1 MDLRLRSATRLIFGL
16 LLVACSENRPP
27 GESARGIGPLAERM
41 LSDRAADWLTFDV
54 PGAAIHVRRGGLAA
68 VQDLWKRATP
78 PTEHPL
84 GPDGTRLEEAWL
96 DSLMGVRPATLDVPR
111 LLREGC

>member
-16 LLVACSENRPP
+16 LLVACSDNRPP

-54 PGAAIHVRRGGLAA
+54 PGAAIHVRRGGAA
-68 VQDLWKRATP
+68 EADRRAIAECLSAARHELLTLLGGPQSSDTTLRADLLCELP
-78 PTEHPL
+78 
-84 GPDGTRLEEAWL
+84 G
-96 DSLMGVRPATLDVPR
+96 
-111 LLREGC
+111 